1 MKTISRKSRTDE
13 DKKKGNKKAI
23 LGRLKHRSD
32 IQANAQ
38 NRHDLRSGHQP
49 KYIDRTRVPL
59 NDVLIVPLGGAELKK
74 ICTARRDKRGLTK
87 RAKKDGKVATTG
99 LLAFGVEAQV
109 WFEELDRATQNR
121 AFLSI
126 AEAICSRCNTTLTG
140 LVVHRDESAVHAH
153 FQMPSYDLDG
163 NPLTKTM
170 TWSDYIRLQDLVA
183 EVIKHFEPRI
193 ERGNRKWDRIAA
205 GADPSETINRSV
217 KRLHVDLPLEIEEE
231 ELLLE
236 NVQAERDD
244 VQAELDGLRASV
256 AALFAQREKV
266 QQRILRLQEQE
277 TLTEQKAKNLRL
289 YEGRLAKHAAD
300 YDAAVIALNARES
313 ALNEEKAKIDHVREE
328 AEKQAALTL
337 ARAVEQQETL
347 LKGVQLISTGELCLQ
362 DGRWTAPTVEH
373 EVQVRL
379 NPLLKYLRPIYDKLA
394 GLLAKLTREREA
406 LAHERRAV
414 ALERARAGEM
424 ISDLEKVRS
433 QLSKDQAAKLG
444 QARDDFNL
452 TP

>member
-1 MKTISRKSRTDE
+1 MKTTSRKSRTDE

-32 IQANAQ
+32 VQANAQ
-38 NRHDLRSGHQP
+38 NRHDLRSGQQP
-49 KYIDRTRVPL
+49 KYVDRTRSPL
-59 NDVLIVPLGGAELKK
+59 NDVLIAPLGGAELNK

-121 AFLSI
+121 AFLTI

-140 LVVHRDESAVHAH
+140 LIVHRDESAVHAH
-153 FQMPSYDLDG
+153 FQMPSYDINGD
-163 NPLTKTM
+163 PLTKTM
-170 TWSDYIRLQDLVA
+170 TWSDYTRLQDLVA
-183 EVIKHFEPRI
+183 EVIKQFEPRI

-231 ELLLE
+231 ELLLG
-236 NVQAERDD
+236 NVQAERND

-277 TLTEQKAKNLRL
+277 ALTEQKEKNLRL

-300 YDAAVIALNARES
+300 YDAAVVALNLRES
-313 ALNEEKAKIDHVREE
+313 ALHAEKAKIDHIREE
-328 AEKQAALTL
+328 AERQAAHTI
-337 ARAVEQQETL
+337 ARAVEQQGTL
-347 LKGVQLISTGELCLQ
+347 LEGVQLIWNGELCIE
-362 DGRWTAPTVEH
+362 DGRWTAPTVGP
-373 EVQVRL
+373 EVRVRL
-379 NPLLKYLRPIYDKLA
+379 NPLLQYLRPIYDKLA

-406 LAHERRAV
+406 LAHERKTV
-414 ALERARAGEM
+414 ALERARAGEV
-424 ISDLEKVRS
+424 ISELEAVRS
-433 QLSKDQAAKLG
+433 QLSTVQAAKLD
-444 QARDDFNL
+444 QVRDELDL